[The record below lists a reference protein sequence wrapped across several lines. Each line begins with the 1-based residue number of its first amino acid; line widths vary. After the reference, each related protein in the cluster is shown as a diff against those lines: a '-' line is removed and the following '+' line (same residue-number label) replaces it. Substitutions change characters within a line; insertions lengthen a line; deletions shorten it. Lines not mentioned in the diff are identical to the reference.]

1 MISRNLFGGR
11 STREDICFFCFD
23 KQQKM
28 EEVTKRHLPPE
39 LWTCVLRVL
48 QSQADLLAFM
58 LISKS
63 CRELVFSQ
71 PTLLKPLCVL
81 HKRSWK
87 NIEGA
92 ARVFKKHGS
101 NIKMLDLAAA
111 SIGDEENL
119 SRLFSSFPSLKNF
132 SIAAGK
138 VPL

>member
-1 MISRNLFGGR
+1 
-11 STREDICFFCFD
+11 
-23 KQQKM
+23 M

-92 ARVFKKHGS
+92 ARVFKNHGS